1 MSPKHLIS
9 VVLTTYN
16 RSDALAVVL
25 RALQRQT
32 DTDFE
37 VVIADDGSQPAHRTR
52 IREVAQGCPFP
63 LAHVWHPDVGF
74 TVARARNLGVA
85 QSRGSYLILLDGDCV
100 PDLDF
105 IAQHR
110 RLMQNGFLVNGS
122 RCLLSKRLT
131 QHVLDGAADIVG
143 MTWLYWLREWRKGYA
158 SKLAPLLRAPDW
170 GVRIEAGFRWH
181 GIRSCNMGLWRADFE
196 RVNGFDSSFQ
206 GWGHEDA
213 DLVLRMFHAGI
224 RRKNGFFATE
234 VFHLW
239 HDEASRNRA
248 SANEGTVRQRMQSD
262 IVRAPLGLQE
272 CRAEEDFETVNFAN
286 W

>member
-52 IREVAQGCPFP
+52 IREVAQGCSFA

-158 SKLAPLLRAPDW
+158 SKIAPLLRAPDW

-213 DLVLRMFHAGI
+213 DLVLRMFHAGV

>member
-1 MSPKHLIS
+1 MSAKPLIS

-25 RALQRQT
+25 AALQRQT
-32 DTDFE
+32 DKDFE
-37 VVIADDGSQPAHRTR
+37 VVIADDGSQPAHRAR
-52 IREVAQGCPFP
+52 IRETANRCSFA
-63 LAHVWHPDVGF
+63 LAYVWHPDVGF

-100 PDLDF
+100 PDVDF

-110 RLMQNGFLVNGS
+110 RLIQTGFLVNGS
-122 RCLLSKRLT
+122 RCLLSPDFT
-131 QHVLDGAADIVG
+131 QRVLGGSVDIVG
-143 MTWLYWLREWRKGYA
+143 RSWQYWLQQWRTGYA
-158 SKLAPLLRAPDW
+158 SKIAPRLRVPDV
-170 GVRIEAGFRWH
+170 GMRIESDFRWH
-181 GIRSCNMGLWRADFE
+181 GIRSCNMGLWRSDFE
-196 RVNGFDSSFQ
+196 VVNGFDSSFQ

-239 HDEASRNRA
+239 HEEASRNRA
-248 SANEGTVRQRMQSD
+248 SANEVTVQQRMHSD

-272 CRAEEDFETVNFAN
+272 CRAVEDFETWTCTN

>member
-1 MSPKHLIS
+1 MSANPLIS

-25 RALQRQT
+25 AALQRQT
-32 DTDFE
+32 DKDFE
-37 VVIADDGSQPAHRTR
+37 VVIADDGSQPAHRAR
-52 IREVAQGCPFP
+52 IREAANRCSFA
-63 LAHVWHPDVGF
+63 LAYVWHPDVGF

-100 PDLDF
+100 PDVDF

-110 RLMQNGFLVNGS
+110 RLMQTGFLVNGS
-122 RCLLSKRLT
+122 RCLLSPDFT
-131 QHVLDGAADIVG
+131 QRVLGGSVDIVG
-143 MTWLYWLREWRKGYA
+143 RSWQYWLQQWRTGYA
-158 SKLAPLLRAPDW
+158 SKIAPRLRVPDV
-170 GVRIEAGFRWH
+170 GMRIESDFRWH
-181 GIRSCNMGLWRADFE
+181 GIRSCNMGLWRSDFE
-196 RVNGFDSSFQ
+196 VVNGFDSSFQ

-239 HDEASRNRA
+239 HEEASRNRA
-248 SANEGTVRQRMQSD
+248 SANEVTVQQRMHSG
-262 IVRAPLGLQE
+262 IFRAPLGLQE
-272 CRAEEDFETVNFAN
+272 CRAVEDFETWTCTN

>member
-1 MSPKHLIS
+1 MSAKPLIS

-37 VVIADDGSQPAHRTR
+37 VVIADDGSQPAHRAR
-52 IREVAQGCPFP
+52 IREVAQGCSFA

-110 RLMQNGFLVNGS
+110 RLMQSGFLVNGS
-122 RCLLSKRLT
+122 RCLLSQRFT
-131 QHVLDGAADIVG
+131 QHVLDGAVDVVG
-143 MTWLYWLREWRKGYA
+143 MTWLYWLQQWRKGYA
-158 SKLAPLLRAPDW
+158 SKISPLLRAPDW
-170 GVRIEAGFRWH
+170 GVRIESDFRWH

-213 DLVLRMFHAGI
+213 DLVLRIFHAGI

-272 CRAEEDFETVNFAN
+272 CRAVEDFETVSFAN

>member
-1 MSPKHLIS
+1 MSAKPLIS

-25 RALQRQT
+25 AALQRQT
-32 DTDFE
+32 DKDFE
-37 VVIADDGSQPAHRTR
+37 VVIADDGSQPAHRAR
-52 IREVAQGCPFP
+52 IREAANRCSFA
-63 LAHVWHPDVGF
+63 LAYVWHPDVGF

-100 PDLDF
+100 PDVDF

-110 RLMQNGFLVNGS
+110 RLMQTGFLVNGS
-122 RCLLSKRLT
+122 RCLLSPDFT
-131 QHVLDGAADIVG
+131 QRVLGGSVDIVG
-143 MTWLYWLREWRKGYA
+143 RSWQYWLQQWRTGYA
-158 SKLAPLLRAPDW
+158 SKIAPRLRVPDV
-170 GVRIEAGFRWH
+170 GMRIESDFRWH
-181 GIRSCNMGLWRADFE
+181 GIRSCNMGLWRSDFE
-196 RVNGFDSSFQ
+196 VVNGFDSSFQ

-239 HDEASRNRA
+239 HEEASRNRA
-248 SANEGTVRQRMQSD
+248 SANEVTVQQRMHSG
-262 IVRAPLGLQE
+262 IVRAPLGLRE
-272 CRAEEDFETVNFAN
+272 CRAVEDIETWTCTN

>member
-1 MSPKHLIS
+1 MSAKPLIS

-25 RALQRQT
+25 AALQRQT
-32 DTDFE
+32 DKDFE
-37 VVIADDGSQPAHRTR
+37 VVIADDGSQPAHRAR
-52 IREVAQGCPFP
+52 IREAANRCSFA
-63 LAHVWHPDVGF
+63 LAYVWHPDVGF

-100 PDLDF
+100 PDVDF

-110 RLMQNGFLVNGS
+110 RLMQGGFLVNGS
-122 RCLLSKRLT
+122 RCLLSPDFT
-131 QHVLDGAADIVG
+131 QRVLGGSVDIVG
-143 MTWLYWLREWRKGYA
+143 RSWQYWLQQWRTGYA
-158 SKLAPLLRAPDW
+158 SKIAPRLRVPDV
-170 GVRIEAGFRWH
+170 GMRIESDFRWH
-181 GIRSCNMGLWRADFE
+181 GIRSCNMGLWRSDFE
-196 RVNGFDSSFQ
+196 VVNGFDSSFQ

-239 HDEASRNRA
+239 HEEASRNRA
-248 SANEGTVRQRMQSD
+248 SANEVTVQQRMHSD

-272 CRAEEDFETVNFAN
+272 CRAVEDFETWTFTS

>member
-1 MSPKHLIS
+1 MSAKPLIS

-25 RALQRQT
+25 KALQRQT
-32 DTDFE
+32 DAAFE
-37 VVIADDGSQPAHRTR
+37 VVIADDGSQAMHRAV
-52 IREVAQGCPFP
+52 IRDVARGCTFA

-74 TVARARNLGVA
+74 TVARARNLGVS
-85 QSRGSYLILLDGDCV
+85 QCRGSYLILLDGDCV
-100 PDLDF
+100 PDVDF

-110 RLMQNGFLVNGS
+110 RLMQSGFLVNGS
-122 RCLLSKRLT
+122 RCLLSPDFT
-131 QHVLDGAADIVG
+131 QQVLAGSADVVG
-143 MTWLYWLREWRKGYA
+143 RSWLYWLARWQQGVS
-158 SKLAPLLRAPDW
+158 SKIAPLLRAPEV
-170 GVRIEAGFRWH
+170 GLRLETEFRWH

-239 HDEASRNRA
+239 HDEASRHRA

-272 CRAEEDFETVNFAN
+272 CRAVEDFEIVTFAN

>member
-1 MSPKHLIS
+1 MSAKPLIS

-25 RALQRQT
+25 AALQRQT
-32 DTDFE
+32 DKDFE
-37 VVIADDGSQPAHRTR
+37 VVIADDGSQPAHRAR
-52 IREVAQGCPFP
+52 IREAANRCSFA
-63 LAHVWHPDVGF
+63 LAYVWHPDVGF

-100 PDLDF
+100 PDVDF

-110 RLMQNGFLVNGS
+110 RLMQTGFLVNGS
-122 RCLLSKRLT
+122 RCLLSPDFT
-131 QHVLDGAADIVG
+131 QRVLGGSVDIVG
-143 MTWLYWLREWRKGYA
+143 RSWQYWLQQWRTGYA
-158 SKLAPLLRAPDW
+158 SKIAPRLRVPDV
-170 GVRIEAGFRWH
+170 GMRIESDFRWH
-181 GIRSCNMGLWRADFE
+181 GIRSCNMGLWRSDFE
-196 RVNGFDSSFQ
+196 VVNGFDSSFQ

-239 HDEASRNRA
+239 HEEASRNRA
-248 SANEGTVRQRMQSD
+248 SANEVTVQQRMHSG

-272 CRAEEDFETVNFAN
+272 CRAVEDFETWTCTN

>member
-1 MSPKHLIS
+1 MSAKPLIS

-37 VVIADDGSQPAHRTR
+37 VVIADDGSQPAHRAR
-52 IREVAQGCPFP
+52 IREIAQGCSFA

-100 PDLDF
+100 PDIDF
-105 IAQHR
+105 VAQHR
-110 RLMQNGFLVNGS
+110 RLMQSGFLVNGS
-122 RCLLSKRLT
+122 RCLLSKRFT
-131 QHVLDGAADIVG
+131 QHVLDGAVDVVG
-143 MTWLYWLREWRKGYA
+143 MTWVYWMQQWRKGYA
-158 SKLAPLLRAPDW
+158 SKISPLLRAPDW
-170 GVRIEAGFRWH
+170 GVRIESDFRWH

-262 IVRAPLGLQE
+262 IVRAPLGFQE
-272 CRAEEDFETVNFAN
+272 CRAVEDFETVSFAN

>member
-1 MSPKHLIS
+1 MSAKPLIS

-25 RALQRQT
+25 AALQRQT
-32 DTDFE
+32 DKDFE
-37 VVIADDGSQPAHRTR
+37 VVIADDGSQPAHRAR
-52 IREVAQGCPFP
+52 IRETANRCSFA
-63 LAHVWHPDVGF
+63 LAYVWHPDVGF

-100 PDLDF
+100 PDVDF

-110 RLMQNGFLVNGS
+110 RLMQTGFLVNGS
-122 RCLLSKRLT
+122 RCLLSPDFT
-131 QHVLDGAADIVG
+131 QRVLGGSVDIVG
-143 MTWLYWLREWRKGYA
+143 RSWQYWLQQWRTGYA
-158 SKLAPLLRAPDW
+158 SKIAPRLRVPDV
-170 GVRIEAGFRWH
+170 GMRIESDFRWH

-196 RVNGFDSSFQ
+196 QVNGFDCSFQ

-224 RRKNGFFATE
+224 RRKNGFCATE

-239 HDEASRNRA
+239 HNESSRDRA
-248 SANEGTVRQRMQSD
+248 SANEATVRQRMHSD

-272 CRAEEDFETVNFAN
+272 CRSVEDFEILTFAN

>member
-158 SKLAPLLRAPDW
+158 SKIAPLLRAPDW

>member
-1 MSPKHLIS
+1 MSAKPLIS

-25 RALQRQT
+25 KALQRQT
-32 DTDFE
+32 DAAFE
-37 VVIADDGSQPAHRTR
+37 VVIADDGSHAMHRAV
-52 IREVAQGCPFP
+52 IRDVAQGCTFA

-74 TVARARNLGVA
+74 TVARARNLGVS
-85 QSRGSYLILLDGDCV
+85 QCRGSYLILLDGDCV
-100 PDLDF
+100 PDVDF

-110 RLMQNGFLVNGS
+110 RLMQSGFLVNGS
-122 RCLLSKRLT
+122 RCLLSPDFT
-131 QHVLDGAADIVG
+131 QQVLAGSVDVVG
-143 MTWLYWLREWRKGYA
+143 RSWLYWLGRWQHGFS
-158 SKLAPLLRAPDW
+158 SKIAPLLRAPEM
-170 GVRIEAGFRWH
+170 GMRLETEFRWN

-196 RVNGFDSSFQ
+196 RVNGFDGSFQ

-213 DLVLRMFHAGI
+213 DLVLRMFHAGV

-239 HDEASRNRA
+239 HDEASRHRA

-272 CRAEEDFETVNFAN
+272 CRAVEDFEIVTFAN

>member
-1 MSPKHLIS
+1 MSAKPLIS

-25 RALQRQT
+25 AALGRQT

-37 VVIADDGSQPAHRTR
+37 VVVADDGSQPAHRAR
-52 IREVAQGCPFP
+52 IREVAQGGPVP
-63 LAHVWHPDVGF
+63 LAPVWHPDVGF
-74 TVARARNLGVA
+74 TVARARNLGV
-85 QSRGSYLILLDGDCV
+85 QS
-100 PDLDF
+100 
-105 IAQHR
+105 
-110 RLMQNGFLVNGS
+110 GFLVNGS
-122 RCLLSKRLT
+122 RCLLSQRFT
-131 QHVLDGAADIVG
+131 QYVLDGAVDVVG
-143 MTWLYWLREWRKGYA
+143 KSWAYWLQQWRKRDA
-158 SKLAPLLRAPDW
+158 SKITPLMRAPDW
-170 GVRIEAGFRWH
+170 GLRIESDFRWH
-181 GIRSCNMGLWRADFE
+181 GIRSCNMGLWRSDFE
-196 RVNGFDSSFQ
+196 QVNGFDSSFQ

-239 HDEASRNRA
+239 HEEADRDRA
-248 SANEGTVRQRMQSD
+248 SANEGTVRQRMQSG

-272 CRAEEDFETVNFAN
+272 CRAVEDFETVTFAN

>member
-1 MSPKHLIS
+1 MPAKPSIS

-25 RALQRQT
+25 KALQRQT

-37 VVIADDGSQPAHRTR
+37 VVIADDGSQPAHRAR
-52 IREVAQGCPFP
+52 IREVGQGCSFA

-100 PDLDF
+100 PDIDF
-105 IAQHR
+105 VAQHR
-110 RLMQNGFLVNGS
+110 RLMQSGFLVNGS
-122 RCLLSKRLT
+122 RCLLSQRFT
-131 QHVLDGAADIVG
+131 QYVLDGAVDVVG
-143 MTWLYWLREWRKGYA
+143 MTWAYWLQQWRKGYA
-158 SKLAPLLRAPDW
+158 SKITPLLRAPDW
-170 GVRIEAGFRWH
+170 GVRIESDFRWY

-248 SANEGTVRQRMQSD
+248 SANEGTVRQRMHSD

-272 CRAEEDFETVNFAN
+272 CRVVEDFETVNFAN

>member
-1 MSPKHLIS
+1 MSAKPLIS

-25 RALQRQT
+25 QALQRQT
-32 DTDFE
+32 DTSFE
-37 VVIADDGSQPAHRTR
+37 VVIADDGSQSAHRAL
-52 IREVAQGCPFP
+52 IQDVAKGCGFA

-74 TVARARNLGVA
+74 TVARARNLGVS
-85 QSRGSYLILLDGDCV
+85 QCRGTYLILLDGDCV
-100 PDLDF
+100 PDVDF

-110 RLMQNGFLVNGS
+110 RLMQSGFLVNGS
-122 RCLLSKRLT
+122 RCLLSPDFT
-131 QHVLDGAADIVG
+131 QRVLAGSVDIVG
-143 MTWLYWLREWRKGYA
+143 RPWLYWLGQWQKGFS
-158 SKLAPLLRAPDW
+158 SKIAPLLRAPDI
-170 GVRIEAGFRWH
+170 GMRLETKFRWH

-213 DLVLRMFHAGI
+213 DLVLRMFHAGV

-239 HDEASRNRA
+239 HDEASRHRA
-248 SANEGTVRQRMQSD
+248 SENEGTVRQRMLSD
-262 IVRAPLGLQE
+262 IVRAPVGLQE
-272 CRAEEDFETVNFAN
+272 CRAVEDFEIVTFAN

>member
-1 MSPKHLIS
+1 MSAKPLIS

-25 RALQRQT
+25 AALQRQT
-32 DTDFE
+32 DKDFE
-37 VVIADDGSQPAHRTR
+37 VVIADDGSQPAHRAR
-52 IREVAQGCPFP
+52 IREAANRCSFA
-63 LAHVWHPDVGF
+63 LAYVWHPDVGF

-100 PDLDF
+100 PDVDF

-110 RLMQNGFLVNGS
+110 RLMQTGFLVNGS
-122 RCLLSKRLT
+122 RCLLSPDFT
-131 QHVLDGAADIVG
+131 QRVLGGSVDIVG
-143 MTWLYWLREWRKGYA
+143 RSWQYWLQQWRTGYA
-158 SKLAPLLRAPDW
+158 SKIAPRLRVPDV
-170 GVRIEAGFRWH
+170 GMRIESDFRWH
-181 GIRSCNMGLWRADFE
+181 GIRSCNMGLWRSDFE
-196 RVNGFDSSFQ
+196 VVNGFDSSFQ

-239 HDEASRNRA
+239 HEEASRNRA
-248 SANEGTVRQRMQSD
+248 SANEVTVQQRMHSG
-262 IVRAPLGLQE
+262 IFRAPLGLQE
-272 CRAEEDFETVNFAN
+272 CRAVEDFETWTCTN